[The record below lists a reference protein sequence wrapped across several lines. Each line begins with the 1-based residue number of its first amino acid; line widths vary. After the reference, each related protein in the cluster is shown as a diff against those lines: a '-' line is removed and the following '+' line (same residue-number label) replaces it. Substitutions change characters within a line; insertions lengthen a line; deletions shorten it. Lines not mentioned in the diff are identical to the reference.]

1 MGPFWYFIL
10 LIGAVALGDEG
21 IRNVPGCGDS
31 STKIEAESSS
41 SVPNTTTVVA
51 AGEEPIS
58 HVPGCED
65 APTASKEASAS
76 TPTSTKATPST
87 GTTETETSASTTTST
102 KATPSIGTTE
112 TESPTVRT
120 TETENTTTTTTTTKG
135 AREKDEPKY
144 GYYRDSYGCFYTVL
158 TSRNLL
164 YHAYCTYYC
173 PWYPYVYK
181 VRNGVTCLTLLEK
194 GAQER
199 TYDSKVCRKGRCLNG
214 LCIPTGYVQRCSV
227 PHTFPRNLPRNA
239 LDRSE

>member
-65 APTASKEASAS
+65 APTASK
-76 TPTSTKATPST
+76 
-87 GTTETETSASTTTST
+87 ETSASTTTST